1 MNHLNKIS
9 CQGTTVMKF
18 FGGFFS
24 VTPAAPLTEIRSQQ
38 RRSLSPEAFNY
49 HITKKSEHTPLVRN
63 VNKSW
68 HHAGYTGRGAVKKWA
83 LLEFGQIPSVHT
95 AKNIR
100 RVKICDTVSG
110 SEILFSLTEVKKK
123 EEKKSNSRRVGQ
135 IHVFAS
141 SQTALFSGD
150 QRRDL
155 SSSCFVLMTDSS
167 RKCQKILL

>member
-1 MNHLNKIS
+1 MRNLLKTLGLIVFMNHLNKIS
-9 CQGTTVMKF
+9 CALLSWSF
-18 FGGFFS
+18 LGGFS
-24 VTPAAPLTEIRSQQ
+24 VTPAAPLTEILSQQ

-49 HITKKSEHTPLVRN
+49 HITKKSEHTPSVRN

-110 SEILFSLTEVKKK
+110 SEILFSLTEV
-123 EEKKSNSRRVGQ
+123 
-135 IHVFAS
+135 
-141 SQTALFSGD
+141 
-150 QRRDL
+150 
-155 SSSCFVLMTDSS
+155 
-167 RKCQKILL
+167 

>member
-123 EEKKSNSRRVGQ
+123 EEKKVIRGAWDKSTCLHLLKRRYFLETSGG
-135 IHVFAS
+135 ICLHR
-141 SQTALFSGD
+141 ALF
-150 QRRDL
+150 
-155 SSSCFVLMTDSS
+155 
-167 RKCQKILL
+167 